1 MKKIILTNGLIAG
14 VIVSIM
20 FPITWPLMEKGILN
34 FDNGMIF
41 GYGSMLIA
49 FSMIFFGV
57 KTFRDQHQGG
67 VITFGKAF
75 QIGILITVIASV
87 MYALSWEVC
96 YHTIATDFTEKYTTR
111 YLDKMAEEG
120 ATSVEIAA
128 KKTEMENFNEMYKN
142 PIVRFAF
149 TAGME
154 IFPVGLLITLISA
167 ALFRKRKFLPET
179 SKA

>member
-14 VIVSIM
+14 AVVSSM
-20 FPITWPLMEKGILN
+20 FLISWPLMENGTLN

-41 GYGSMLIA
+41 GYASMLIA
-49 FSMIFFGV
+49 FSMIFIGV
-57 KTFRDQHQGG
+57 KKFRDHHQGG

-96 YHTIATDFTEKYTTR
+96 YHTIATDFTEKYTAH
-111 YLDKMAEEG
+111 YMDKMAADG
-120 ATSVEIAA
+120 ATPAEIAE
-128 KKTEMENFNEMYKN
+128 KKAEMESFNEMYEN
-142 PIVRFAF
+142 PIVRFLF

-154 IFPVGLLITLISA
+154 IFPVGLLISLISA
-167 ALFRKRKFLPET
+167 ALFRKRSFLPET

>member
-14 VIVSIM
+14 AIVSSM
-20 FPITWPLMEKGILN
+20 FLISWPLFHGETMDL
-34 FDNGMIF
+34 DNGMIF
-41 GYGSMLIA
+41 GYASMLIA

-57 KTFRDQHQGG
+57 KKFRDRHQGG

-87 MYALSWEVC
+87 MYALTWEVC
-96 YHTIATDFTEKYTTR
+96 YNTFASDFTEKYTAHA
-111 YLDKMAEEG
+111 LNKMAEDG
-120 ATSVEIAA
+120 VPAAEIAA
-128 KKTEMENFNEMYKN
+128 KKTEMESFNEMYKN

-167 ALFRKRKFLPET
+167 ALFRRRAFLSET